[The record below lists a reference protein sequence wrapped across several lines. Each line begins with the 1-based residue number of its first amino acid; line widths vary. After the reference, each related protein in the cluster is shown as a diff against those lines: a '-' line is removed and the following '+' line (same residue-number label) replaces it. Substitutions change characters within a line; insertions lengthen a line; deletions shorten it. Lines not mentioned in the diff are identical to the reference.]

1 MIKEVKIGNFKLG
14 PGHPTFI
21 TAEMSGNHGGSIE
34 RALEIVRGAKRAG
47 ANAIKLQTYK
57 ADTITL
63 KCDRKD
69 FIIPNDSPWRNFR
82 TLWDLYDQAYTPWEW
97 QKEIFF
103 EARKIGL
110 EVFSSPFDQ
119 SAVDFLEDLDAS
131 AYKIASPEITDIPL
145 LERVAA
151 TKKPVILST
160 GLSELSDIELA
171 LSTLREAGSEQII
184 VLKCTTS
191 YPAPISD
198 AHLNTIPDIVKRFG
212 VLSGLS
218 DHTIGLVAPIVA
230 VGLGASF
237 IEKHFTLDDK
247 NTVDSFFSLNEIDFT
262 SLVNNIRSAEKA
274 LGKISYNIPKS
285 ALDGLQGRR
294 SLYVVKAIKAGE
306 LITEDNIRSIRPS
319 FGLHPKYYRKVL
331 GRPVKNNLEPG
342 DRLSWDL
349 ID

>member
-1 MIKEVKIGNFKLG
+1 MIKEINIGRFKLG
-14 PGHPTFI
+14 PTHPTFI
-21 TAEMSGNHGGSIE
+21 TAEMSGNHNGSVE
-34 RALEIVRGAKRAG
+34 RAIQIVRGAKRAG

-63 KCDRKD
+63 KSERED
-69 FIIPNDSPWRNFR
+69 FIIPNGSPWGNFK
-82 TLWDLYDQAYTPWEW
+82 TLWELYDHAYTPWEW
-97 QKEIFF
+97 HKEIFF

-119 SAVDFLEDLDAS
+119 SAVDFLEELEVS

-151 TKKPVILST
+151 TKKPVIIST
-160 GLSELSDIELA
+160 GLSELQDIELA
-171 LSTLREAGSEQII
+171 LSTLIDAGSKEII

-191 YPAPISD
+191 YPAPITDSN
-198 AHLNTIPDIVKRFG
+198 LYTIPDIANRFD

-218 DHTIGLVAPIVA
+218 DHTIGSIAPVVA
-230 VGLGASF
+230 VALGASF

-247 NTVDSFFSLNEIDFT
+247 KTIDSFFSLNETDFA
-262 SLVNNIRSAEKA
+262 SLVKDIRLAEQS
-274 LGKISYNIPKS
+274 LGKVSYEIPES
-285 ALDGLQGRR
+285 ALDGLRGRR

-306 LITEDNIRSIRPS
+306 LITKDNVKSIRPS
-319 FGLHPKYYRKVL
+319 FGLHPKYFKQVI
-331 GRPVKNNLEPG
+331 GRPVNSNLNPG
-342 DRLSWDL
+342 DRLSWDV